1 MLETKAIATDIII
14 SVEDKE
20 SHTENLA
27 THTQGKV
34 WVTAAAW
41 LQFGPSQ
48 LSQIPISLIDGAW
61 MQPKPNPTSEHIIR
75 IAGENSTRKIPEG
88 LMLVD

>member
-34 WVTAAAW
+34 WVTAAA
-41 LQFGPSQ
+41 
-48 LSQIPISLIDGAW
+48 
-61 MQPKPNPTSEHIIR
+61 
-75 IAGENSTRKIPEG
+75 
-88 LMLVD
+88 